1 MRSGSRSA
9 PPQSQSCVRQEQF
22 HASGLLHDIRGKAFE
37 CRLLQYDIRGI
48 NQVSLC
54 SEVTKRHL
62 EQIEIVVD
70 KLQELCPVSLLPRHN
85 PLESFD
91 TLKVLFLPRKPGN
104 EGRIQIGC
112 LSGHQYR
119 QTRIHHF
126 QTQSPIVD
134 DSGIDDVEE

>member
-1 MRSGSRSA
+1 FPMRSGSRSA

-54 SEVTKRHL
+54 SELTKRHL
-62 EQIEIVVD
+62 EQIEILVD
-70 KLQELCPVSLLPRHN
+70 KLKELCPCTFAP
-85 PLESFD
+85 
-91 TLKVLFLPRKPGN
+91 LKVLFLPRKPGN